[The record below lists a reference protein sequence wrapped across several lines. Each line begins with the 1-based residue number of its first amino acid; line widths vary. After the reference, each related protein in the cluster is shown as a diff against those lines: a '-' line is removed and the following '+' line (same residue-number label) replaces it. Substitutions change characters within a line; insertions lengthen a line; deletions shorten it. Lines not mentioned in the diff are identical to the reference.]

1 MLPLVLKRVTNTSM
15 IVIEAPEGALGE
27 RAAATI
33 LLKEP
38 KATMV
43 GAGGAQAG
51 LAIAVDEEISAELA
65 GGEKEKVRERTV
77 AK

>member
-1 MLPLVLKRVTNTSM
+1 MLPLVLKRVTNTAM
-15 IVIEAPEGALGE
+15 IVLDAPEGASGE
-27 RAAATI
+27 RAGAKI
-33 LLKEP
+33 LLREP

-51 LAIAVDEEISAELA
+51 LAVAVDEEISAELA
-65 GGEKEKVRERTV
+65 GIEKEKVMERTV